1 MKVDNFPSKG
11 WEHKKVIKYLK
22 DLKTNDVNW
31 LKGRSFGA
39 VYYPGYEYAQTI
51 ESAYQLYIHEN
62 ALDPQLFKSAVEL
75 EKDIVRKVSTLFST
89 DKTISGTLTSGGTES
104 IFLAV
109 YSAKMHAKKEG
120 KSNFEIII
128 PESAHPAFLKA
139 CNYLNVNAIEIQLT
153 SDFILDV
160 SDVEKK
166 ITTNT
171 ILLVGS
177 SPAYPYGLMD
187 PIEELSKLALKH
199 DLLLH
204 VDACIG
210 GFMLPFLKKLG
221 IKIPTFDFSLDG
233 VSSMS
238 VDIHKYGYAPKGA
251 SLILYR
257 NRSLR
262 KNQFTVSS
270 AWKGGVYASTGF
282 LGTKPGGALAA
293 AWAAIHTI
301 GENGYLSLAEKA
313 YSAREAIIQGV
324 NENNELE
331 VVGSPIMSLLAI
343 KSSGN
348 IDVYEIADELNKR
361 GWYVGRLQNPP
372 ALHLVISQIH
382 GDSNTANE
390 FINDLNRSVEYVSSF
405 HISRIVRK
413 TGEKIGVKL
422 LNLLPFNWMRKTI
435 VKSSKSSVN
444 DKVKRTKMIYD
455 LKADLNPESSNELFS
470 SIIDELYS

>member
-1 MKVDNFPSKG
+1 MKANKFPLQG
-11 WEHKKVIKYLK
+11 WESNKVIEFLK
-22 DLKTNDVNW
+22 ELKGNDVNW

-39 VYYPGYEYAQTI
+39 VYYPGDEYAKTI
-51 ESAYQLYIHEN
+51 EFAYQLYIHEN

-75 EKDIVRKVSTLFST
+75 EKDIVRKVSSLFSIE
-89 DKTISGTLTSGGTES
+89 KTISGTLTSGGTES

-109 YSAKMHAKKEG
+109 YSAKMHAKSMG

-139 CNYLNVNAIEIQLT
+139 CNYLSVNAIEVKLNNE
-153 SDFILDV
+153 FNLEV
-160 SDVEKK
+160 KDVESK
-166 ITTNT
+166 ITSNT

-187 PIEELSKLALKH
+187 PIDGLSKLALKH
-199 DLLLH
+199 NILLH

-210 GFMLPFLKKLG
+210 GFMLPFLKRMGKV
-221 IKIPTFDFSLDG
+221 IPSFDFSLDG
-233 VSSMS
+233 VTSMS

-257 NRSLR
+257 NRTLR

-270 AWKGGVYASTGF
+270 SWKGGVYASTGF

-301 GENGYLSLAEKA
+301 GEEGYMSLVKKTIN
-313 YSAREAIIQGV
+313 ARQIIIEGV
-324 NENNELE
+324 NENKELE
-331 VVGSPIMSLLAI
+331 VIGSPIMSLLAI
-343 KSSGN
+343 KSIGN
-348 IDVYEIADELNKR
+348 TDVYEIADELNKR

-390 FINDLNRSVEYVSSF
+390 FIADLNDSVDYVSSF
-405 HISRIVRK
+405 HLTRIVRK
-413 TGEKIGVKL
+413 TGEKVGVKL
-422 LNLLPFNWMRKTI
+422 LSLLPFNWMRKTV
-435 VKSSKSSVN
+435 VKSSKSSVK

-455 LKADLNPESSNELFS
+455 LKADLTQKSSNELFS